1 MKKLL
6 LILVLAI
13 MGSSV
18 ARAGDF
24 DTAAKAYQKRDYVTA
39 ITLFFSLADKGH
51 ATAQFNLGVMHE
63 NGTGVVQDF
72 KKSVGWYRMAA
83 EQGYVKAQFNLALM
97 YEGGKWVK
105 QDYVLAHMRYNLAAR
120 NGDKFGN
127 HNRDLVAGQMTSAQI
142 AEAQRLAKECE
153 KKNYKKCD

>member
-6 LILVLAI
+6 LILMLAI
-13 MGSSV
+13 MGGSV

-63 NGTGVVQDF
+63 NGIGVVQDF

-105 QDYVLAHMRYNLAAR
+105 QDYVLAHMWYNLAAR

-127 HNRDLVAGQMTSAQI
+127 HNRDIVAAQMTSAQI
-142 AEAQRLAKECE
+142 AKAQKMAKECE
-153 KKNYKKCD
+153 KKNYKNCD